1 MNKIQEL
8 VDGMDPKAAAAEIS
22 EVMKRLFSFLG
33 EEARL
38 DFIMSVIGDTGKDKI
53 GGLVH
58 L

>member
-8 VDGMDPKAAAAEIS
+8 VDSMDPKAAAAEIS
-22 EVMKRLFSFLG
+22 EIMKRLFSLLG
-33 EEARL
+33 EESRL